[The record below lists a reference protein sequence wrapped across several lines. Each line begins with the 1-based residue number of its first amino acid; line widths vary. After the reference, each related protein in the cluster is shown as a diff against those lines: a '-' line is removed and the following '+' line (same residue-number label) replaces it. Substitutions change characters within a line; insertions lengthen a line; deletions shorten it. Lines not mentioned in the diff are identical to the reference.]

1 MAIVIDLLIDL
12 KNTSNSTEIFNNI
25 KILAIDNLCKNIN
38 VSYESEGI
46 NHKILKNDMIIEI
59 KFIYE
64 INIAKFIKNIKNC
77 RLAKIDAI
85 YYEEENIKFLYC
97 SKNYN
102 NNQSTS
108 QYDSIKNVLNYLSN
122 FS

>member
-1 MAIVIDLLIDL
+1 MGIVIDLLIDL
-12 KNTSNSTEIFNNI
+12 KNTSNSSEIYNNI
-25 KILAIDNLCKNIN
+25 ETLALDNLCKNIN
-38 VSYESEGI
+38 VNYESEGI
-46 NHKILKNDMIIEI
+46 NHCIKKNNMIIEI

-64 INIAKFIKNIKNC
+64 INLAKFIKNIKNY

-85 YYEEENIKFLYC
+85 YYEENIKFLYY

-102 NNQSTS
+102 NNQSAC
-108 QYDSIKNVLNYLSN
+108 QFNSIKDVLNYLSN